1 VTPDALRAAIASAR
15 LRPRMY
21 GADARDLSGY
31 LHGLVAGAH
40 DGSASVAAQWQ
51 SAWDATIGSGD
62 APLADA
68 EVCDVALRVVAALWP
83 QGDDCAAYST
93 APLDTPMAPA
103 VVAAMRS
110 APAARVVV
118 PDALDLDAIEARE
131 RAALAALAAARE
143 ALRGGYDLAGF
154 DRLALEERRADD
166 ALRLVA
172 ALRAERA
179 SHAPAAQPAPLD
191 FHGALAAVRNGRFV
205 ATCSQCSAEWPLDRR
220 DCPGCGHPDR
230 AAGAVPAGFDDLFA
244 DAPVEDDDDAAQLAA
259 LAGARFAEQHPDA
272 AAGVLG
278 NTSVSRRAAEST

>member
-1 VTPDALRAAIASAR
+1 MTPDALRAAIASAR

-131 RAALAALAAARE
+131 RAALAAARE

-230 AAGAVPAGFDDLFA
+230 AAGAVPDRDLCPHCGALDLDHVCAKSAGTVAGEAFA
-244 DAPVEDDDDAAQLAA
+244 
-259 LAGARFAEQHPDA
+259 AERPYA
-272 AAGVLG
+272 AAGIMG
-278 NTSVSRRAAEST
+278 SATAREGKG

>member
-1 VTPDALRAAIASAR
+1 MTPDALRAAIASAR

-131 RAALAALAAARE
+131 RAALAAARE

-230 AAGAVPAGFDDLFA
+230 DAGAVPDRDLCPHCGALDLDHVCAKSAATVAGEAFA
-244 DAPVEDDDDAAQLAA
+244 
-259 LAGARFAEQHPDA
+259 AEHPE
-272 AAGVLG
+272 AAGRILG
-278 NTSVSRRAAEST
+278 

>member
-1 VTPDALRAAIASAR
+1 MTPDALRAAIASAR

-131 RAALAALAAARE
+131 RAALAAARE

-205 ATCSQCSAEWPLDRR
+205 ATCSQCSAEWPLDVR

-230 AAGAVPAGFDDLFA
+230 AAGAVPDRDLCPHCGALDLDHVCAKSAATVAGEAFA
-244 DAPVEDDDDAAQLAA
+244 TERPY
-259 LAGARFAEQHPDA
+259 A
-272 AAGVLG
+272 AAGIMG
-278 NTSVSRRAAEST
+278 SATAREGKG

>member
-1 VTPDALRAAIASAR
+1 MTPDALRAAIASAR

-131 RAALAALAAARE
+131 RAALAAARE

-230 AAGAVPAGFDDLFA
+230 AAGAVPDRDLCPHCGALDLDHVCAKSAATVAGEAFA
-244 DAPVEDDDDAAQLAA
+244 
-259 LAGARFAEQHPDA
+259 AEHPE
-272 AAGVLG
+272 AAGRILG
-278 NTSVSRRAAEST
+278 

>member
-1 VTPDALRAAIASAR
+1 MTPDALRAAIASAR

-103 VVAAMRS
+103 VVAALAS
-110 APAARVVV
+110 LSPAEAG
-118 PDALDLDAIEARE
+118 ALDLDAIEARI
-131 RAALAALAAARE
+131 AACA
-143 ALRGGYDLAGF
+143 
-154 DRLALEERRADD
+154 
-166 ALRLVA
+166 
-172 ALRAERA
+172 
-179 SHAPAAQPAPLD
+179 
-191 FHGALAAVRNGRFV
+191 
-205 ATCSQCSAEWPLDRR
+205 
-220 DCPGCGHPDR
+220 
-230 AAGAVPAGFDDLFA
+230 
-244 DAPVEDDDDAAQLAA
+244 
-259 LAGARFAEQHPDA
+259 
-272 AAGVLG
+272 
-278 NTSVSRRAAEST
+278 